1 MLIDLRTTGPCLQP
15 RPQGSVVPVPTER
28 ERDRESDGYEREPG
42 NEVAVVCSPLGK
54 IHLTLH
60 PLLTGRF
67 LHAVVAVHKFER
79 QKGGH
84 IVKKVCGRK
93 IERREFWTAKAWL
106 H

>member
-15 RPQGSVVPVPTER
+15 RPQGSLVPVPTER
-28 ERDRESDGYEREPG
+28 ERDGYEREPG

-79 QKGGH
+79 QKEGH
-84 IVKKVCGRK
+84 IVNLCGRK